1 VGGGWAGGGL
11 AAIGGEGVG
20 GGWACGGG
28 AETGGAGAVEEAPL
42 GAEGAAVCARAEAA
56 SRIQTHI
63 QVITEWIG
71 RMGENFRVSRRNS
84 HKSNGVTGSSKLQ
97 QTIPIR

>member
-1 VGGGWAGGGL
+1 M
-11 AAIGGEGVG
+11 G

-42 GAEGAAVCARAEAA
+42 GAEGSAVWAKAEAA
-56 SRIQTHI
+56 SRIQIQIQIQI

-71 RMGENFRVSRRNS
+71 GMGENFRVGRQETHR
-84 HKSNGVTGSSKLQ
+84 SNGVTGSSKLQ